1 MSGDVDRAIETI
13 EFSRQTHVEWRD
25 WLNKN
30 PNDPRTPAVGDSKHH
45 QDCIVGYDNVLT
57 ILRSLKET
65 HMPKNQ
71 LQLVQV
77 LPNNIIIPLM
87 TSAEGEVDAA
97 RTMDRYPDAGYHF
110 TYADLELHEL
120 TPEQT
125 EEVFG

>member
-1 MSGDVDRAIETI
+1 MSGDVYRAIETI

-77 LPNNIIIPLM
+77 MGDNTVIPM
-87 TSAEGEVDAA
+87 VTSALGEKEAA
-97 RTMDRYPDAGYHF
+97 ATMDTYPDAGYHF
-110 TYADLELHEL
+110 TYGNLQLVEL
-120 TPEQT
+120 TPLQT